1 MLRIRENKWRRPP
14 ERGYMGTGNEQQ
26 DTASCDYVR
35 VQNYQKMELMITKAR
50 WFVIGFLFLYLN
62 IFRLTDW
69 PLGIFNALLTF
80 AALYN
85 FWIHFYLKKTHFFS
99 TRLTLV
105 FLYLDMLVIAVA
117 LNYTGGLKSP
127 FLFIWYLTLFA
138 TGIRLGFRQSFL
150 LQVPMALFYAYL
162 LFRDMDVLDADYVNR
177 LILGL
182 VSLTAT
188 SLYGSIFSH
197 GEQYTMKVL
206 ADFRKASITDQLTG
220 LFNYA
225 HFMDR
230 LRHEQYRADRDHSHF
245 SVILFDLDRFKKVN
259 DTYGHEKGNVLLKA
273 VASILAA
280 NARRMDTVARYGGE
294 EFVILMPESRGA
306 ELEMAER
313 IRKKVED
320 TEFTGIAEGPFR
332 VTISGGLCSYPDD
345 AGSLNDILSRA
356 DKALYAAK
364 TDGRNRT
371 RSYAQLASSR
381 T

>member
-1 MLRIRENKWRRPP
+1 
-14 ERGYMGTGNEQQ
+14 MGIEIEQQ
-26 DTASCDYVR
+26 EVAACEYVR
-35 VQNYQKMELMITKAR
+35 VQNYQNMELMITKAR
-50 WFVIGFLFLYLN
+50 WFVIGFLSLYLN
-62 IFRLTDW
+62 VLRLTDW
-69 PLGIFNALLTF
+69 PLGLFNALLAF

-85 FWIHFYLKKTHFFS
+85 LWIHLYLKKTHFFS

-105 FLYLDMLVIAVA
+105 FLYLDMIVVAVG
-117 LNYTGGLKSP
+117 LNYTGGLRSP

-150 LQVPMALFYAYL
+150 LQVPMAVFYAYL
-162 LFRDMDVLDADYVNR
+162 LFRDMGILDADHLNR

-188 SLYGSIFSH
+188 SLYGSIFSR
-197 GEQYTMKVL
+197 GEQFTMKAL
-206 ADFRKASITDQLTG
+206 ADFRRASITDKLTS

-230 LRHEQYRADRDHSHF
+230 LKHEQYRADRDHSHF
-245 SVILFDLDRFKKVN
+245 SVILFDLDRFKQVN

-273 VASILAA
+273 IAGILAT

-320 TEFTGIAEGPFR
+320 TEFTGIAEGPIR
-332 VTISGGLCSYPDD
+332 VTISGGLCTYPDD
-345 AGSLNDILSRA
+345 AGSLNDILARA

-364 TDGRNRT
+364 TEGRNRT
-371 RSYAQLASSR
+371 RSYAQLTSFPK
-381 T
+381 

>member
-1 MLRIRENKWRRPP
+1 MGIRK
-14 ERGYMGTGNEQQ
+14 EQQ
-26 DTASCDYVR
+26 EAASCEYVR
-35 VQNYQKMELMITKAR
+35 VQNHQKMELMITKAR

-62 IFRLTDW
+62 ILRLTDW
-69 PLGIFNALLTF
+69 PLGLFNALLAF
-80 AALYN
+80 AAVYN
-85 FWIHFYLKKTHFFS
+85 FWIRLYLKRTHFFS

-105 FLYLDMLVIAVA
+105 FLYLDMLVIAVG

-162 LFRDMDVLDADYVNR
+162 LFRNMDVLDADYINR

-188 SLYGSIFSH
+188 SFYGSIFSH

-206 ADFRKASITDQLTG
+206 ADFRRASLTDNLTG

-230 LRHEQYRADRDHSHF
+230 LKHEQYRADRDHSHF

-259 DTYGHEKGNVLLKA
+259 DTYGHENGNVLLKSIA
-273 VASILAA
+273 GILAT

-320 TEFTGIAEGPFR
+320 TEFTGIAEGPLR
-332 VTISGGLCSYPDD
+332 VTISGGLCTYPDD
-345 AGSLNDILSRA
+345 AGSMNDILARA

-364 TDGRNRT
+364 MEGRNRT
-371 RSYAQLASSR
+371 RSYAQVSSAR